1 MLNKTRWRNSST
13 VLASYCF
20 LSIRNKPEE
29 FSNGCGANSFLTS
42 KNKKWRPFCPVSCTL
57 MIKKGLCATCCIYT
71 PVLRKSVFLKCC
83 MSVSNCTFLL
93 RDPLVPWLR
102 SFKQTWIFTLFTN
115 GVSKLCD
122 KASCRNCISCTD
134 PSSEPEQVDKLL
146 WWKRGGASL
155 WVVGCAGVIS
165 TLGKEKT
172 ILFREAAEKLP
183 KHQPT

>member
-20 LSIRNKPEE
+20 LCIRNKPKE

-42 KNKKWRPFCPVSCTL
+42 KNKKWRFFCPVSCTA
-57 MIKKGLCATCCIYT
+57 MIKKGLCTTCCIYA
-71 PVLRKSVFLKCC
+71 PVLWKSVFLKCR
-83 MSVSNCTFLL
+83 VSATSPFISDL
-93 RDPLVPWLR
+93 LVPWLR

-122 KASCRNCISCTD
+122 KVSCRNLISCSD

-146 WWKRGGASL
+146 RWKRGGASL

-172 ILFREAAEKLP
+172 ILFREAAERVP
-183 KHQPT
+183 KRQPT

>member
-1 MLNKTRWRNSST
+1 MLNKTRWKNSST

-20 LSIRNKPEE
+20 LSIRNKPKE

-42 KNKKWRPFCPVSCTL
+42 KNKKRFFLPCILYSDD
-57 MIKKGLCATCCIYT
+57 KKGTLYNILYLYT
-71 PVLRKSVFLKCC
+71 SPMKSVFLKCC
-83 MSVSNCTFLL
+83 MSVSNFTFHLW
-93 RDPLVPWLR
+93 DPLLPWLR

-122 KASCRNCISCTD
+122 KVSCRNHISCSD

-172 ILFREAAEKLP
+172 VLFREAAERVP
-183 KHQPT
+183 NDQAA